1 MNVYLQVLLERWMI
15 LYDEFIVQYNNELL
29 FLTCPCTFTM
39 ISIYMYLL
47 NTDKK
52 NKSNLKF
59 SAIFSRIS
67 TFKKYHVHVNHMQVF
82 HSVTLLNRSSNEAG
96 DIDILFF

>member
-1 MNVYLQVLLERWMI
+1 MNVNYKLYWRDGWL
-15 LYDEFIVQYNNELL
+15 LYDEFVVQYYIELL

-52 NKSNLKF
+52 NKSDFKF

-67 TFKKYHVHVNHMQVF
+67 TFKKYYVHVNHMVF
-82 HSVTLLNRSSNEAG
+82 HSVTLFNRSSNEAG